1 MVQILV
7 VEDEPGI
14 VIVLEEILTD
24 AGYEVITASNGKTG
38 LQTIKKSMKPDLCI
52 VDLFMPEMGGR
63 DFIATIHSDPELKSI
78 PVILLTGSVPT
89 VKDFPPGGSYREIIC
104 KPFDIDDVITKV
116 GRVLQN
122 EKPEIVESPMDQLTG
137 SRVQ

>member
-1 MVQILV
+1 MAQILV

-24 AGYEVITASNGKTG
+24 AGYGVITASNGKEG
-38 LQTIKKSMKPDLCI
+38 LQMIKNSMKPDLCI

-63 DFIATIHSDPELKSI
+63 DFIANIHSDPELGSI
-78 PVILLTGSVPT
+78 PIILLTDSVPT

-104 KPFDIDDVITKV
+104 KPFDIDDVLTKV
-116 GRVLQN
+116 GQVLQSRQW
-122 EKPEIVESPMDQLTG
+122 ESESRIDQMAGNRLH
-137 SRVQ
+137 

>member
-1 MVQILV
+1 MVQILI

-24 AGYEVITASNGKTG
+24 AGYEVITASNGNTA
-38 LQTIKKSMKPDLCI
+38 LQMIKNSVQPDLCI

-63 DFIATIHSDPELKSI
+63 DFIVTIHSDPELGGI
-78 PVILLTGSVPT
+78 PIILLTGSVPT

-116 GRVLQN
+116 GQVLHDG
-122 EKPEIVESPMDQLTG
+122 KPEIGSPME
-137 SRVQ
+137 S